1 MNEQIFAAAAAASFL
16 LATAVN
22 AMPNATLQAFLD
34 EAYSQAEAQLGGAEL
49 GQPVKARAYV
59 DADGRLTAVRIVNST
74 GSREADYRVETALKK
89 VRVHYVPPALIGAQV
104 NLAFG
109 PADARLAKAP

>member
-16 LATAVN
+16 AATA
-22 AMPNATLQAFLD
+22 AHATPNATLQAFLD
-34 EAYSQAEAQLGGAEL
+34 EAYSQAEAQLRTAEIA
-49 GQPVKARAYV
+49 GPVKARAYV
-59 DADGRLTAVRIVNST
+59 DADGRLTAVRVVNST
-74 GSREADYRVETALKK
+74 GSRDADDRVEAALKK

-109 PADARLAKAP
+109 PSDARLAKAP

>member
-16 LATAVN
+16 AATA
-22 AMPNATLQAFLD
+22 AYATPNATLQAFLD
-34 EAYSQAEAQLGGAEL
+34 DAYSQAEAQLAGAEL
-49 GQPVKARAYV
+49 GQPVKVRAYV
-59 DADGRLTAVRIVNST
+59 DGDGRLTAVHVVNST
-74 GSREADYRVETALKK
+74 GSRDADYRVEAALKK

>member
-1 MNEQIFAAAAAASFL
+1 
-16 LATAVN
+16 
-22 AMPNATLQAFLD
+22 MPNATLRAFLD
-34 EAYSQAEAQLGGAEL
+34 EAYSQAEAQLGSAEIAT
-49 GQPVKARAYV
+49 PVKARAYV

-74 GSREADYRVETALKK
+74 GSRDADYRVEAALKK